1 MMKDAFTAHCS
12 LSDFGTAGVNGVRKT
27 EDYMKNYFV
36 DRYGAIKSIDLA
48 PVIRSLLDKNK
59 EE

>member
-1 MMKDAFTAHCS
+1 
-12 LSDFGTAGVNGVRKT
+12 
-27 EDYMKNYFV
+27 MKNYFV

-48 PVIRSLLDKNK
+48 PVIRSLLDKNR